1 MIITKTCLPR
11 RTFLRGMG
19 ATLAL
24 PLLDSMVPALSATA
38 KTAANP
44 VRRLGFIYFPHGSV
58 TWVPGDGN
66 TWTPPGEG
74 GHLNELSP
82 ILRTLEPVK
91 DQLLV
96 LTNMEHKNAQG
107 NGTDGNAEHTR
118 SNASWLSAARPK
130 MTEGADVR
138 LATTVDQ
145 IAAKQI
151 CRDTRLPSLELT
163 LENSFLVGN
172 CDNGYN
178 CVYVNSLSWSSPTTP
193 LPMENNPRMVFE
205 RLFGEGGTVDQRRAE
220 MRKDRSILDSVTEDM
235 SRLLRTL
242 GAGDRTRVSQYV
254 DAVREV
260 ERRIQQAEAQASEST
275 LALPDRP
282 VGIPETYDEHAKLLF
297 DLLVLTYQADLTRVF
312 SMQLGREQ
320 SARTFPWIGVNEGHH
335 GVSHHQDKPEKI
347 AAIAKINAYHIEL
360 LSYFVE
366 KMAAT
371 PDGDGSLL
379 DHSMVLHGSGMCNG
393 NLHNHKNLPL
403 VLVGGG
409 SGQLHGGRHIK
420 YKELTPMANL
430 LLGLLDKAG
439 VPADSF
445 GDSTDRVDLEPL
457 SLTSDG

>member
-1 MIITKTCLPR
+1 MIITKKHLPR
-11 RTFLRGMG
+11 RTFLRGVG

-38 KTAANP
+38 RTAANP

-58 TWVPGDGN
+58 SWADGSAN
-66 TWTPPGEG
+66 RWTPPGEG
-74 GHLNELSP
+74 GPLELSP
-82 ILRTLEPVK
+82 ILQRLAPVK
-91 DQLLV
+91 DQTLV

-145 IAAKQI
+145 IAAGKL
-151 CRDTRLPSLELT
+151 CRDNRLPSLELT

-178 CVYVNSLSWSSPTTP
+178 CVYVNTLSWSSPTTP
-193 LPMENNPRMVFE
+193 LPMENNPRVVFE
-205 RLFGEGGTVDQRRAE
+205 RLFGDGGTVDERRAA
-220 MRKDRSILDSVTEDM
+220 MRRDQSILDSVTDDM
-235 SRLLRTL
+235 ARLVGSL
-242 GAGDRTRVSQYV
+242 GASDRARVDQYV
-254 DAVREV
+254 DSVREV
-260 ERRIQQAEAQASEST
+260 ERRIQRAEAQAGESAFT
-275 LALPDRP
+275 LPDRP
-282 VGIPETYDEHAKLLF
+282 VGIPETYDEHARLLF
-297 DLLVLTYQADLTRVF
+297 DLLLLTYQADITRVF
-312 SMQLGREQ
+312 SLQLGREQ

-335 GVSHHQDKPEKI
+335 AVSHHQDDPEKM
-347 AAIAKINAYHIEL
+347 ASIAKINTYHIEL
-360 LSYFVE
+360 LGYFVD
-366 KMAAT
+366 KLAAT

-379 DHSMVLHGSGMCNG
+379 DHSMVLHGSGMSNG
-393 NLHNHKNLPL
+393 NLHDHKNLPL

-409 SGQLHGGRHIK
+409 AGQLKGGRHIK
-420 YKELTPMANL
+420 FAELTPMANL

-445 GDSTDRVDLEPL
+445 GDSNGRVDLEPL
-457 SLTSDG
+457 SLMTDG

>member
-1 MIITKTCLPR
+1 MIITKKHLPR
-11 RTFLRGMG
+11 RTFLRGVG

-24 PLLDSMVPALSATA
+24 PLLDSMVPALTA
-38 KTAANP
+38 AARTAANP

-58 TWVPGDGN
+58 SWADGSAN
-66 TWTPPGEG
+66 TWTPPGEAG
-74 GHLNELSP
+74 ALELSP
-82 ILRTLEPVK
+82 ILQRLAPVK
-91 DQLLV
+91 DQTLV
-96 LTNMEHKNAQG
+96 LTNMEHRNAQG

-145 IAAKQI
+145 IAAEKL

-178 CVYVNSLSWSSPTTP
+178 CVYVNTLSWSSPTTP
-193 LPMENNPRMVFE
+193 LPMENNPRAVFE
-205 RLFGEGGTVDQRRAE
+205 RLFGDGGTVDERRAE
-220 MRKDRSILDSVTEDM
+220 MRRDQSILDSVTDDM
-235 SRLLRTL
+235 ARLVRSL
-242 GAGDRTRVSQYV
+242 GASDRARVDQYV

-260 ERRIQQAEAQASEST
+260 ERRIQRAEAQAGEST
-275 LALPDRP
+275 FTLPDRP
-282 VGIPETYDEHAKLLF
+282 VGIPEAYDDHARLLF
-297 DLLVLTYQADLTRVF
+297 DLLLLTYQADITRVF
-312 SMQLGREQ
+312 SLQLGREQ

-335 GVSHHQDKPEKI
+335 AVSHHQDDPEKM
-347 AAIAKINAYHIEL
+347 ASIAKINTYHIEL
-360 LSYFVE
+360 LAYFVD
-366 KMAAT
+366 KLAAT

-379 DHSMVLHGSGMCNG
+379 DHSMVLHGSGMSNG

-409 SGQLHGGRHIK
+409 AGQLKGGRHIK
-420 YKELTPMANL
+420 FAEPTPMANL

-439 VPADSF
+439 LPAETF
-445 GDSTDRVDLEPL
+445 GDSNGRVDLEPL
-457 SLTSDG
+457 SLLTNG

>member
-1 MIITKTCLPR
+1 MIITKKCLPR
-11 RTFLRGMG
+11 RTFIRGTG
-19 ATLAL
+19 TALAL
-24 PLLDSMVPALSATA
+24 PLLDSMVPALSAMA
-38 KTAANP
+38 KTSANP

-58 TWVPGDGN
+58 SWAPGDQN
-66 TWTPPGEG
+66 LWTPPGDG
-74 GHLNELSP
+74 GTLELSP
-82 ILRTLEPVK
+82 ILQQLESVK
-91 DQLLV
+91 NQMLV

-130 MTEGADVR
+130 MTEGADVQ

-145 IAAKQI
+145 IAAQQL

-205 RLFGEGGTVDQRRAE
+205 RLFGEGGTVDERRAE
-220 MRKDRSILDSVTEDM
+220 LRRDRSILDSVTEDM
-235 SRLLRTL
+235 TRLINTL
-242 GAGDRTRVSQYV
+242 GASDRVRVDQYV

-260 ERRIQQAEAQASEST
+260 ERRIQRAEKQAGEST

-297 DLLVLTYQADLTRVF
+297 DLLLLTYQADITRVF
-312 SMQLGREQ
+312 SLQLGREQ

-335 GVSHHQDKPEKI
+335 GVSHHQDNPEKI
-347 AAIAKINAYHIEL
+347 AAIAKINAYHIQL

-366 KMAAT
+366 QLADT
-371 PDGDGSLL
+371 PERKLRVAI
-379 DHSMVLHGSGMCNG
+379 MRAR
-393 NLHNHKNLPL
+393 
-403 VLVGGG
+403 
-409 SGQLHGGRHIK
+409 QLALIP
-420 YKELTPMANL
+420 YVTN
-430 LLGLLDKAG
+430 
-439 VPADSF
+439 
-445 GDSTDRVDLEPL
+445 
-457 SLTSDG
+457 

>member
-1 MIITKTCLPR
+1 MIITKKHLPR
-11 RTFLRGMG
+11 RTFLRGVG

-24 PLLDSMVPALSATA
+24 PLLDSMVPALTA
-38 KTAANP
+38 AARTAANP

-58 TWVPGDGN
+58 SWADGSAN
-66 TWTPPGEG
+66 TWTPPGEAA
-74 GHLNELSP
+74 LELSP
-82 ILRTLEPVK
+82 ILQRLAPVK
-91 DQLLV
+91 DQTLV
-96 LTNMEHKNAQG
+96 LTNMEHRNAQG

-145 IAAKQI
+145 IAAEKL

-178 CVYVNSLSWSSPTTP
+178 CVYVNTLSWSSPTTP

-205 RLFGEGGTVDQRRAE
+205 RLFGDGGTVDERRAE
-220 MRKDRSILDSVTEDM
+220 MRRDRSILDSVTEDM
-235 SRLLRTL
+235 ARLVNSL
-242 GAGDRTRVSQYV
+242 GASDRVRVDRYV

-260 ERRIQQAEAQASEST
+260 ERRIQRAEAQAGEST

-282 VGIPETYDEHAKLLF
+282 VGIPETYDEHARLLL
-297 DLLVLTYQADLTRVF
+297 DLLLLTWQADITRVF
-312 SMQLGREQ
+312 SLQLGREQ

-335 GVSHHQDKPEKI
+335 AVSHHQDDPEKM
-347 AAIAKINAYHIEL
+347 ASIAKINTYHIEL
-360 LSYFVE
+360 LAYFVD
-366 KMAAT
+366 KLAAT

-379 DHSMVLHGSGMCNG
+379 DHSMVLHGSGMSNG

-409 SGQLHGGRHIK
+409 AGQLKGGRHIK
-420 YKELTPMANL
+420 FAEPTPMANL

-439 VPADSF
+439 LPAETF
-445 GDSTDRVDLEPL
+445 GDSNGRVDLEPL
-457 SLTSDG
+457 SLLTNG

>member
-1 MIITKTCLPR
+1 MFITKKHLPR

-19 ATLAL
+19 ATMAL
-24 PLLDSMVPALSATA
+24 PLLDAMVPALSATA
-38 KTAANP
+38 KTSANP

-58 TWVPGDGN
+58 SWAPGSQN
-66 TWTPPGEG
+66 LWTPSG
-74 GHLNELSP
+74 GGGALELSP
-82 ILRTLEPVK
+82 ILKKLEPVK
-91 DQLLV
+91 DQTLV

-118 SNASWLSAARPK
+118 SNASFLSAARPK

-145 IAAKQI
+145 IAAQQL

-178 CVYVNSLSWSSPTTP
+178 CVYVNTLSWSSPTTP

-205 RLFGEGGTVDQRRAE
+205 RLFGEGGTVDERRAE
-220 MRKDRSILDSVTEDM
+220 MRKDRSILDSVTDDM
-235 SRLLRTL
+235 SRLLSTL
-242 GAGDRTRVSQYV
+242 GSTDRNRVGQYV

-260 ERRIQQAEAQASEST
+260 ERRIQRAEEQAGDST
-275 LALPDRP
+275 LTLPDRP
-282 VGIPETYDEHAKLLF
+282 VGIPEGYDEHAKLMF
-297 DLLVLTYQADLTRVF
+297 DLLVLTYQADVTRVF
-312 SMQLGREQ
+312 SLQLGREQ

-335 GVSHHQDKPEKI
+335 GISHHQDKPEKI
-347 AAIAKINAYHIEL
+347 SAIAKINTYHIEL
-360 LSYFVE
+360 LSYFIE

-379 DHSMVLHGSGMCNG
+379 DHSMVLHGSGMSNG

-403 VLVGGG
+403 VLLGGG
-409 SGQLHGGRHIK
+409 AGQLRGGRHIK

-439 VPADSF
+439 VPAESF
-445 GDSTDRVDLEPL
+445 GDSTGRVDLEPL
-457 SLTSDG
+457 SLTSDV